1 MIPPTRTPSLSLPLS
16 LSQYAATTSA
26 TWLCDYVS
34 SMDTSQGARIAG
46 QALLKATRYALSL
59 EALIVV
65 ASTFVV
71 VIVVVAVAF
80 IVVAV
85 VRSTLVKAIL

>member
-1 MIPPTRTPSLSLPLS
+1 
-16 LSQYAATTSA
+16 
-26 TWLCDYVS
+26 
-34 SMDTSQGARIAG
+34 MDTSQGARIAG

-59 EALIVV
+59 KAHFVV

-71 VIVVVAVAF
+71 VVVAF
-80 IVVAV
+80 IVVVV

>member
-1 MIPPTRTPSLSLPLS
+1 
-16 LSQYAATTSA
+16 
-26 TWLCDYVS
+26 
-34 SMDTSQGARIAG
+34 MDTSQGARIAG

-65 ASTFVV
+65 ASAFVV
-71 VIVVVAVAF
+71 VAIVAVAF
-80 IVVAV
+80 IVVVV

>member
-1 MIPPTRTPSLSLPLS
+1 
-16 LSQYAATTSA
+16 
-26 TWLCDYVS
+26 
-34 SMDTSQGARIAG
+34 MDTSQGARIAG

-71 VIVVVAVAF
+71 IVAGAF

>member
-1 MIPPTRTPSLSLPLS
+1 
-16 LSQYAATTSA
+16 
-26 TWLCDYVS
+26 
-34 SMDTSQGARIAG
+34 MDTSQGARIAG

-71 VIVVVAVAF
+71 VIVAVAF

>member
-1 MIPPTRTPSLSLPLS
+1 
-16 LSQYAATTSA
+16 
-26 TWLCDYVS
+26 
-34 SMDTSQGARIAG
+34 MDTSQGARIAG

-65 ASTFVV
+65 ACTFFVV

>member
-1 MIPPTRTPSLSLPLS
+1 MWYPRRARPLS
-16 LSQYAATTSA
+16 LYLSLSHYAATTSA

-65 ASTFVV
+65 ASTFGVV
-71 VIVVVAVAF
+71 AIVAVAF
-80 IVVAV
+80 IVVVV
-85 VRSTLVKAIL
+85 VRSTLVKAILW

>member
-1 MIPPTRTPSLSLPLS
+1 
-16 LSQYAATTSA
+16 
-26 TWLCDYVS
+26 
-34 SMDTSQGARIAG
+34 MDTSQGARIAG

-71 VIVVVAVAF
+71 VVVAVAF
-80 IVVAV
+80 IVVVV